1 MKRAA
6 MLSLVLLL
14 LCGGILVYAL
24 INTQLD
30 VHPLPPQV
38 LSASEHQNEFQ
49 RLQKAVSNRSLIGT
63 SFTQDVP
70 GDADDYNIIIYTVTL
85 SNRGLL
91 PAQMAELS
99 VSPSDNDMLYY
110 TDGST
115 QGEIP
120 DISVPAGGS
129 ATIRCALLTRSNSRQ
144 STVRDLFISYYIWGN
159 PFTIRITAGT

>member
-1 MKRAA
+1 

-30 VHPLPPQV
+30 VNPLPPQV
-38 LSASEHQNEFQ
+38 LSASEHQDEFQ

-99 VSPSDNDMLYY
+99 VSPSDNDMLYF